1 MYRWLDERLDLSRFN
16 KKYLSKAFAVHHSYF
31 IGEIALFAFMT
42 LVITGIFLTFN
53 YEPSIR
59 MVKVAGKNLP
69 AAYASVLYIDSLP
82 FGAVLRSVH
91 HWSASIMIAA
101 AFIHLLR
108 ILISGAYKRPRE
120 INWFLGLLLLV
131 IAIVTAFTGYS
142 LPFDAFSATATGIGY
157 GIGTSM
163 PYIGEWIS
171 QVIFGG
177 EFPTV
182 HSIPRVYSLHVLWF
196 PLLLMALLGMH
207 MLVMVK
213 QKHTQP
219 AYAKKVAPGRILGV
233 PLMPQ
238 QAYMSTIL
246 FLLYLAVVFFIGGT
260 YIAHP
265 IEVFG
270 PPTAS
275 TPAVKPDWYLIWIY
289 GILQIIPG
297 DLKIPLPGGAVMN
310 SEFIGSILVPGILGL
325 VAVLLPFL
333 DTRATKMRYMELP
346 TRHPVRTAVT
356 FALLAFLIT
365 TTLAGWKQE
374 LGLSAGQLWA
384 IIIGSSIITYL
395 VVYYGII
402 LIWGRPP
409 KGDPDAEIA

>member
-16 KKYLSKAFAVHHSYF
+16 KKYLNKAFAVHHSYF
-31 IGEIALFAFMT
+31 IGEIALFAFIT

-59 MVKVAGKNLP
+59 MVKVAGKELP

-101 AFIHLLR
+101 SFIHLLR
-108 ILISGAYKRPRE
+108 ILISGTYKRPRE

-131 IAIVTAFTGYS
+131 VAIVTSFTGYS
-142 LPFDAFSATATGIGY
+142 LPYDAFSATATSIGY

-246 FLLYLAVVFFIGGT
+246 FLLYLAVVFFIAGS

-270 PPTAS
+270 PPTAA

-297 DLKIPLPGGAVMN
+297 DLKINLPGGAVMN
-310 SEFIGSILVPGILGL
+310 SEFIGSILIPGILG
-325 VAVLLPFL
+325 VAAVLLPFL

-346 TRHPVRTAVT
+346 TRHPVRTGVT

-374 LGLSAGQLWA
+374 LGFTAGQLWA
-384 IIIGSSIITYL
+384 IIIGSSVITYL
-395 VVYYGII
+395 VVYYAII

-409 KGDPDAEIA
+409 KGDEAETA

>member
-1 MYRWLDERLDLSRFN
+1 MYRWFDERLSLSRFN
-16 KKYLSKAFAVHHSYF
+16 KKFLNKAFAVHHSYF
-31 IGEIALFAFMT
+31 IGEIALFAFIT

-59 MVKVAGKNLP
+59 TVKVAGKAVS

-82 FGAVLRSVH
+82 FGRVLRSVH

-108 ILISGAYKRPRE
+108 VLVSGAYKRPRE
-120 INWFLGLLLLV
+120 INWFIGLLLLV
-131 IAIVTAFTGYS
+131 VAIVTSFTGYS
-142 LPFDAFSATATGIGY
+142 LPFDAFSATATSIGY
-157 GIGTSM
+157 GIGTSI
-163 PYIGEWIS
+163 PYVGEWIS
-171 QVIFGG
+171 QIIFGG
-177 EFPTV
+177 EFPTL
-182 HSIPRVYSLHVLWF
+182 HSIPRVYALHVLWF
-196 PLLLMALLGMH
+196 PLILMAILGMH

-219 AYAKKVAPGRILGV
+219 NYARKVAPGRILGV

-238 QAYMSTIL
+238 QAYMSTVL
-246 FLLYLAVVFFIGGT
+246 FLLYLAVVFFIAGA

-265 IEVFG
+265 IEVYG

-275 TPAVKPDWYLIWIY
+275 TPAVKPDWYLIWVY

-297 DLKIPLPGGAVMN
+297 DLKIPLPFGAVMN

-325 VAVLLPFL
+325 AAVLLPFL
-333 DTRATKMRYMELP
+333 DTRSTKMRYMELP
-346 TRHPVRTAVT
+346 TKHPVRTGVT

-374 LGLSAGQLWA
+374 LGLSAGQLWF
-384 IIIGSSIITYL
+384 IILGSSLLTYL
-395 VVYYGII
+395 VVYYAII
-402 LIWGRPP
+402 FFWGRPS
-409 KGDPDAEIA
+409 KEDAGAV

>member
-1 MYRWLDERLDLSRFN
+1 MYRWLNERLDLDRVN

-31 IGEIALFAFMT
+31 IGEIALFAFIT
-42 LVITGIFLTFN
+42 LVITGIFLSFN
-53 YEPSIR
+53 FEPSIR
-59 MVKVAGKNLP
+59 MVKVAGKNVP

-82 FGAVLRSVH
+82 FGAILRSVH
-91 HWSASIMIAA
+91 HWSASIMVAS
-101 AFIHLLR
+101 AFLHLLR

-120 INWFLGLLLLV
+120 INWFIGLILLV
-131 IAIVTAFTGYS
+131 LTIATAFTGYS
-142 LPFDAFSATATGIGY
+142 LPYDAFSATATGIGY
-157 GIGTSM
+157 GIAGSV
-163 PYIGEWIS
+163 PYIGEWVG
-171 QVIFGG
+171 QVVFGG
-177 EFPTV
+177 EFPTY
-182 HSIPRVYSLHVLWF
+182 HSIPRVYSLHVLWL
-196 PLLLMALLGMH
+196 PLILMAILAAH

-246 FLLYLAVVFFIGGT
+246 FLLYLAVVFFIGAT

-270 PPTAS
+270 PPTAT
-275 TPAVKPDWYLIWIY
+275 TPAVKPDWYLTWIY
-289 GILQIIPG
+289 GILLIIPG
-297 DLKIPLPGGAVMN
+297 DLKIPLPFGAVMN
-310 SEFIGSILVPGILGL
+310 SEFIGSMLIPGILGL
-325 VAVLLPFL
+325 AAILLPFL

-346 TRHPVRTAVT
+346 TRHPVRTAGT

-365 TTLAGWKQE
+365 TTMAGWKQE
-374 LGLSAGQLWA
+374 LGISAGMFWV
-384 IIIGSSIITYL
+384 IILGSMLISYL

-402 LIWGRPP
+402 LIWGRPS
-409 KGDPDAEIA
+409 KEDPETA

>member
-1 MYRWLDERLDLSRFN
+1 MYRWFDERLNLTRFN
-16 KKYLSKAFAVHHSYF
+16 KKFLNKAFAVHHSYF
-31 IGEIALFAFMT
+31 IGEIALFAFVT

-59 MVKVAGKNLP
+59 MVKVAGKSLP

-82 FGAVLRSVH
+82 FGAVMRSVH
-91 HWSASIMIAA
+91 HWSASIMIAS

-120 INWFLGLLLLV
+120 INWFIGLLLLV
-131 IAIVTAFTGYS
+131 LAILTSFTGYS

-157 GIGTSM
+157 GIGTSI
-163 PYIGEWIS
+163 PYIGEWVS

-196 PLLLMALLGMH
+196 PLLLMATLGLH

-219 AYAKKVAPGRILGV
+219 TYAKKVAPGRILGV

-246 FLLYLAVVFFIGGT
+246 FLLYLAVVFFIAGT
-260 YIAHP
+260 WIAHP
-265 IEVFG
+265 IQIYG

-275 TPAVKPDWYLIWIY
+275 TPPVKPDWYLIWVY

-297 DLKIPLPGGAVMN
+297 DLKIPLPFGAVMN
-310 SEFIGSILVPGILGL
+310 SEFIGSILVPGVLGL
-325 VAVLLPFL
+325 AAILLPFL
-333 DTRATKMRYMELP
+333 DTRRTKMRYMELP

-356 FALLAFLIT
+356 FALLAFLVT
-365 TTLAGWKQE
+365 TTLAGWKAE

-384 IIIGSSIITYL
+384 IILGGSLLTYV
-395 VVYYGII
+395 VVYYAII

-409 KGDPDAEIA
+409 KEDPDAA

>member
-1 MYRWLDERLDLSRFN
+1 MYRWFDERLNLTRFN
-16 KKYLSKAFAVHHSYF
+16 KKFLNKAFAVHHSYF
-31 IGEIALFAFMT
+31 IGEIALFAFVT

-59 MVKVAGKNLP
+59 MVKVAGKSLP

-91 HWSASIMIAA
+91 HWSASIMIAS

-120 INWFLGLLLLV
+120 INWFIGLLLLV
-131 IAIVTAFTGYS
+131 LAILTSFTGYS

-157 GIGTSM
+157 GIGTSI
-163 PYIGEWIS
+163 PYIGEWVS

-196 PLLLMALLGMH
+196 PLLLMATLGLH

-219 AYAKKVAPGRILGV
+219 TYAKKVAPGRILGV

-246 FLLYLAVVFFIGGT
+246 FLLYLAVVFFIAGT
-260 YIAHP
+260 WIAHP
-265 IEVFG
+265 IQIYG

-275 TPAVKPDWYLIWIY
+275 TPPVKPDWYLIWVY

-297 DLKIPLPGGAVMN
+297 DLKIPLPFGAVMN
-310 SEFIGSILVPGILGL
+310 SEFIGSILVPGVLGL
-325 VAVLLPFL
+325 AAILLPFL
-333 DTRATKMRYMELP
+333 DTRRTKMRYMELP

-356 FALLAFLIT
+356 FALLAFLVT
-365 TTLAGWKQE
+365 TTLAGWKAE
-374 LGLSAGQLWA
+374 LGLSAGQLWT
-384 IIIGSSIITYL
+384 IILGGSLLTYV
-395 VVYYGII
+395 VVYYAII

-409 KGDPDAEIA
+409 KEDPDAA